1 MADVSLQGINDMM
14 SYIRTD
20 YPSSI
25 VKAQNLKNK
34 EPGAVTF
41 DDVMGAGFG
50 AAMNAFPVGQNE
62 DLARATDLISKISV
76 NTPVN
81 RTQTTVEDNARTL
94 QQKTTESTLQDAVTD
109 AGQAMIKK
117 TTEVLNVSEEEVTN
131 AMEHLGM
138 SPADLLNPENLRTLT
153 MELTGTTD
161 ETELLTNDALFQDL
175 QQLMDTASELTT
187 ALLEQFELSEEQ
199 LTTAI
204 ENLSAGLNT
213 DLIQTAF
220 VNPEMITNTPVNA
233 RVEATD
239 TAPRVAV
246 DVEEEGDMV
255 MQEEE
260 LMQENAQ
267 NNLRTAEGETGNNQ
281 GNNQGNNRGQQST
294 AGHERID
301 YTNVMDEVAQNVTAN
316 VSEVYAEAAS
326 QIAQTGNE
334 TLTQAQ
340 DILRQMTEFIR
351 VEATPDTKTME
362 LALHPQSLGHVIVQ
376 VSEGV
381 DGNMS
386 ARFLTQ
392 NETVRQALELQLA
405 ELQQRF
411 DEQGLKVTEISVTV
425 ESHAFEQNLQ
435 QGAGD
440 PNSQGQAENAPQQS
454 RIRRINLDD
463 DAFDV
468 EGVGEMS
475 EAERIAA
482 DMMARSGN
490 RLDYM
495 A

>member
-1 MADVSLQGINDMM
+1 MADVSLQGMGDMM

-41 DDVMGAGFG
+41 DDVMSAGFG

-187 ALLEQFELSEEQ
+187 ALLEQFDLSEEQ

-204 ENLSAGLNT
+204 ENLSAGLNM

-220 VNPEMITNTPVNA
+220 INPEMIANTPVNA

-267 NNLRTAEGETGNNQ
+267 NNLRTAEGETKD
-281 GNNQGNNRGQQST
+281 NRGNT
-294 AGHERID
+294 GNRNGAGTPTERIE
-301 YTNVMDEVAQNVTAN
+301 YTNVMDEVAQNLTQN

-326 QIAQTGNE
+326 QVAGTGTE
-334 TLTQAQ
+334 ALTQAE

-351 VEATPDTKTME
+351 VEATPDTRTME

-381 DGNMS
+381 DGNMT

-392 NETVRQALELQLA
+392 NETVRQALELQMA

-468 EGVGEMS
+468 EGVDEMS